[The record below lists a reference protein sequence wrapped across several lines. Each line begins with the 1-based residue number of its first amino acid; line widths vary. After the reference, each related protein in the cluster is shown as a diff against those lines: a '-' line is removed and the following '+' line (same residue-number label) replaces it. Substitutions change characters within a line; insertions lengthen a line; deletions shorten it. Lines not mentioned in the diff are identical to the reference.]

1 MKIIVPI
8 SQNKTQRSW
17 SGYWLQRGVWFVK
30 FIKFLCTPLICAL
43 FWLCDIGIEILLAKI
58 LGLLLSI
65 WKPAWVEQ
73 NLPSGK
79 GFQNSGSMH
88 EAAEHIDTGALW
100 GPGHCG
106 PAQNLSEPLTKA
118 LAKKEMLG
126 VAGLLRSTTMAGA
139 LRAAWAQEPHSP
151 APRQKREGERLM
163 IRCPPRREAFK
174 PRAHVASSNPSVLL
188 SPRAAS
194 PF

>member
-126 VAGLLRSTTMAGA
+126 VAGLLRSTTMAWSSEGSMGTGTS
-139 LRAAWAQEPHSP
+139 LTRP
-151 APRQKREGERLM
+151 APEEGGRKAYDQVPTTQ
-163 IRCPPRREAFK
+163 RG
-174 PRAHVASSNPSVLL
+174 V
-188 SPRAAS
+188 
-194 PF
+194 

>member
-1 MKIIVPI
+1 MKTVVPI

-30 FIKFLCTPLICAL
+30 IIKFLCTPMICAL
-43 FWLCDIGIEILLAKI
+43 FWLCDTGIEILLAKI
-58 LGLLLSI
+58 LELLLSI

-79 GFQNSGSMH
+79 GFQNSGSM
-88 EAAEHIDTGALW
+88 GALW

-118 LAKKEMLG
+118 PAKEEMLG
-126 VAGLLRSTTMAGA
+126 VAGLLRSTTRAEA
-139 LRAAWAQEPHSP
+139 LRAAWARERHSP
-151 APRQKREGERLM
+151 SPCQKREGERLT
-163 IRCPPRREAFK
+163 IRCPPHREAFK

-188 SPRAAS
+188 FPRAAS